1 MISCDA
7 DSGMRSVSRI
17 FAHHAVFHQSGG
29 GTRDLD
35 IRCKTMHIDKGA
47 GRQEGRKDEASNDEE
62 VSVV

>member
-1 MISCDA
+1 
-7 DSGMRSVSRI
+7 MRSVSRI